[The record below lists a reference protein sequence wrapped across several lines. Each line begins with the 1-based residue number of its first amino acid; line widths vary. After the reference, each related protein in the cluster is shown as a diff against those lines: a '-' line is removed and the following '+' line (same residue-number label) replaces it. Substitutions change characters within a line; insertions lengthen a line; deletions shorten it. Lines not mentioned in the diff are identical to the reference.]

1 MNHTTF
7 SHLDGPSWER
17 MCRAAFVLKY
27 GDRYQHMPASPGDYG
42 IEGWTADGHAFQCYC
57 PEKNYTQSELH
68 DAVRDKI
75 TTDIPKL
82 RRYEKEIKARI
93 GDTRIHS
100 WLFVTPV
107 IPHNDI
113 HKHARKKEAEAR
125 EWACSILDSNFSIF
139 IQDAEHYA
147 TQFEESR
154 RSQGA
159 KLELGPRLP
168 PTVVLP
174 EAPEAFQLLVDRKN
188 RVRLQS
194 KANRPD
200 FERSLK
206 ALNDTTERKFVECD
220 IRLSAI
226 ERVSPQAYKQI
237 VHVIGRYAEE
247 MTELQFIWS
256 DEPQKLID
264 RIKAELSERLSNE
277 PKTTISVAD
286 AQHLADLMVSRWLAV
301 CQLDFSESE

>member
-1 MNHTTF
+1 MNHTTLG
-7 SHLDGPSWER
+7 HLDGQSWER

-27 GDRYQHMPASPGDYG
+27 GDRYQNMQASPGDFG

-57 PEKNYTQSELH
+57 PEKDYTQSELH

-82 RRYEKEIKARI
+82 NRYAREIKARI
-93 GDTRIHS
+93 GETKIHS

-125 EWACSILDSNFSIF
+125 AWQCSILESNFSIF

-159 KLELGPRLP
+159 RLHLGPTLP
-168 PTVVLP
+168 PAVVLP
-174 EAPEAFQLLVDRKN
+174 EAPEAFQRLVDRKN

-194 KANRPD
+194 KTNRPD

-220 IRLSAI
+220 MHLSNI
-226 ERVSPQAYKQI
+226 EKVSPLAYKQI
-237 VHVIGRYAEE
+237 VHVIGRYADE
-247 MTELQFIWS
+247 MTELQFTWA

-264 RIKAELSERLSNE
+264 RIKSELSERLANE
-277 PKTTISVAD
+277 PRTTMGVVD
-286 AQHLADLMVSRWLAV
+286 AQTLADLMISRWLAV
-301 CQLDFSESE
+301 CQLDFSES